1 MSIETKSVIGAVAL
15 ILGLALV
22 GYLTVGFA
30 GALFSVAFIGGLI
43 LWLLTTYRTPI
54 DPQTI
59 IVPYLV
65 TVILFIAHVYEEF
78 VSHVEHQ
85 LTIPS
90 TVGIQIEPNAYL
102 LCYLLA
108 A

>member
-22 GYLTVGFA
+22 GYLTAGFA

-54 DPQTI
+54 DRRPLSCPT
-59 IVPYLV
+59 L
-65 TVILFIAHVYEEF
+65 
-78 VSHVEHQ
+78 
-85 LTIPS
+85 
-90 TVGIQIEPNAYL
+90 
-102 LCYLLA
+102 
-108 A
+108 